1 MKAFSGEQ
9 ARKLTARG
17 YVFLIALVLFVL
29 AIVFWHSYYEAAF
42 QGLIY
47 NDAMDYASIARNIA
61 LGKGLISQYLTPLG
75 LAHHGVPQPD
85 LWRAPLWP
93 LVLACFQKVFGFIDE
108 ASALAGGFCFAASAV
123 FVFLLGFRF
132 FNILVGITSCLLFIF
147 SRQILNFSI
156 SGLTEPLAILLMLS
170 WVAALSSFPVRRW
183 WGGLLAGGI
192 TGLFYLCRY
201 NAILFLLPGMVYW
214 IWRFLQDFSQQKLS
228 AEGAANCRNLLLQSE
243 QNRFSQEL
251 EPNRRPYLTA
261 VTKGLVFLLG
271 FFLVVSPWLGRNFVL
286 TGNPFFSLQKY
297 EPAMFTRT
305 YPGYSLY
312 MIPERIDVLAF
323 VRDHQDELLVKIR
336 DGWNSF
342 QKQFY
347 TSEFTSVAVFV
358 FWCFLF
364 SLVLPLDKKYPRQRG
379 IRLLLVSCF
388 LAQLLALLPLHYI
401 SRLFIIFAPFYMI
414 YAAGAVW
421 WLVSSFW
428 EHLMLLLFRGSR
440 EARKQERIF
449 LLAVLVLTIFTIG
462 GVWAN
467 FPDFQPQLPGPHP
480 RNLRSAVLQDVA
492 KIVPE
497 DMVVVSNEG
506 HLFAWYGK
514 RYACKLPHSPALLEE
529 VTRLAPVK
537 ALFVS
542 NWITWNL
549 PDADPAWVRF
559 YLKRPEYFQ
568 GFRLVRVYPDCSLLY
583 LRQE

>member
-1 MKAFSGEQ
+1 VKTFSGEQ
-9 ARKLTARG
+9 ARKLTARWH
-17 YVFLIALVLFVL
+17 VFLIALVLFML
-29 AIVFWHSYYEAAF
+29 ATVFWHSYYEAAF

-85 LWRAPLWP
+85 IWRAPLWP

-108 ASALAGGFCFAASAV
+108 ASALAGGCCFAASAV
-123 FVFLLGFRF
+123 LVFLLGCRF
-132 FNILVGITSCLLFIF
+132 FNIFVGIGSSLLFIF
-147 SRQILNFSI
+147 SRQILNFSV

-170 WVAALSSFPVRRW
+170 WVFALSSFPVRRW

-192 TGLFYLCRY
+192 AGFFYLCRY

-214 IWRFLQDFSQQKLS
+214 VWRYFQDFSQQSQS
-228 AEGAANCRNLLLQSE
+228 AEGTANCRNLQLQSYNNYLSEEPE
-243 QNRFSQEL
+243 QK
-251 EPNRRPYLTA
+251 RRPYLVA
-261 VTKGLVFLLG
+261 IFKSLLFLLG

-297 EPAMFTRT
+297 EPAMFTKT
-305 YPGYSLY
+305 YPDYSLY

-336 DGWNSF
+336 EGWNSF
-342 QKQFY
+342 QKEFS
-347 TSEFTSVAVFV
+347 TSEFTGVAVFV

-364 SLVLPLDKKYPRQRG
+364 SLVLPFGKKYPRQRG
-379 IRLLLVSCF
+379 LRLLLTSCF
-388 LAQLLALLPLHYI
+388 FFQLLALLPLHYI

-421 WLVSSFW
+421 WLVTSSG
-428 EHLMLLLFRGSR
+428 EHLLLPLYRR
-440 EARKQERIF
+440 

-467 FPDFQPQLPGPHP
+467 FPDFKPQLAGPHP
-480 RNLRSAVLQDVA
+480 RELRSAVLQDVA
-492 KIVPE
+492 KVVPG

-506 HLFAWYGK
+506 HLFAWYGG
-514 RYACKLPHSPALLEE
+514 RYACKLPYSPVLLEE
-529 VTRLAPVK
+529 VCRLAPVE

-549 PDADPAWVRF
+549 PEADPAWIKF
-559 YLKRPEYFQ
+559 YLQRPEHFQ
-568 GFRLVRVYPDCSLLY
+568 NFKLVKIYPDCSLLY

>member
-1 MKAFSGEQ
+1 MVQAFSREQ
-9 ARKLTARG
+9 PENWRSG
-17 YVFLIALVLFVL
+17 WGMFLIAVILLGLAVL
-29 AIVFWHSYYEAAF
+29 FWHSYYDAVF

-61 LGKGLISQYLTPLG
+61 LGEGLISQYLTPLG

-108 ASALAGGFCFAASAV
+108 AAALAGGCCFAASAV
-123 FVFLLGFRF
+123 LVFLLGCRF
-132 FNILVGITSCLLFIF
+132 FNIFVGISSCLLFIF
-147 SRQILNFSI
+147 SGQLLSFSI

-170 WVAALSSFPVRRW
+170 WVFALTSFSGRRW
-183 WGGLLAGGI
+183 WGGLFAGGI

-214 IWRFLQDFSQQKLS
+214 VWRYFQNFSQQKLRA
-228 AEGAANCRNLLLQSE
+228 AEVANCQNLLLQSE

-261 VTKGLVFLLG
+261 VTKCLVFLLG

-297 EPAMFTRT
+297 EPAMFTKT
-305 YPGYSLY
+305 YPDYSLY

-323 VRDHQDELLVKIR
+323 VREHQEELIVKIR
-336 DGWNSF
+336 EGWSSF
-342 QKQFY
+342 QKEFS
-347 TSEFTSVAVFV
+347 TSEFTGVAGFV

-364 SLVLPLDKKYPRQRG
+364 SLILPLGKKHPRQRG
-379 IRLLLVSCF
+379 LRLLLASCF
-388 LAQLLALLPLHYI
+388 LFQLLALLPLHYI

-421 WLVSSFW
+421 WLAASCG
-428 EHLMLLLFRGSR
+428 EHLLLPLYRR
-440 EARKQERIF
+440 

-467 FPDFQPQLPGPHP
+467 FPDFKPQLAGPHP
-480 RNLRSAVLQDVA
+480 RELRSAVLQDVA
-492 KIVPE
+492 KVVPE

-506 HLFAWYGK
+506 HLFAWYGR
-514 RYACKLPHSPALLEE
+514 RYACKLPYSPALLEE
-529 VTRLAPVK
+529 VCRLAPVE

-549 PDADPAWVRF
+549 PEADPAWIKF
-559 YLKRPEYFQ
+559 YLQRPDHFQ
-568 GFRLVRVYPDCSLLY
+568 DFKLVKIYPDCSLLY